1 MGLGLI
7 FVSVTAFRNVNQ
19 TPGEAVDRAFFN
31 VVEKIT
37 ERLVKIFLLPLD
49 FLVACKDALVSILL
63 FPFRMISS
71 GASRAGKLGQTLLE
85 SARDWFL
92 WLLYLPAQFL
102 SSLLGG
108 SEQILNTAYANL
120 TDRLNRMWLALDIPI
135 FGILFQKLEVLY
147 SGTLHRLKME
157 WMFLNHRLSDK
168 MLLAQNFGL
177 QFTQELL
184 MTCKT
189 ALESRVSGPMKTVKF
204 RWMILN
210 RQVSDKIIV
219 VETFGERILQ
229 EVLPAWERVVGRV
242 TKMQGRVAK
251 VSMSL
256 HQEGNKHSVTLSREY
271 HSLNRN
277 LAAFA
282 IFVEEWIQRISGVDF
297 RSK

>member
-1 MGLGLI
+1 
-7 FVSVTAFRNVNQ
+7 
-19 TPGEAVDRAFFN
+19 
-31 VVEKIT
+31 
-37 ERLVKIFLLPLD
+37 
-49 FLVACKDALVSILL
+49 
-63 FPFRMISS
+63 
-71 GASRAGKLGQTLLE
+71 
-85 SARDWFL
+85 
-92 WLLYLPAQFL
+92 
-102 SSLLGG
+102 
-108 SEQILNTAYANL
+108 
-120 TDRLNRMWLALDIPI
+120 
-135 FGILFQKLEVLY
+135 
-147 SGTLHRLKME
+147 
-157 WMFLNHRLSDK
+157 
-168 MLLAQNFGL
+168 
-177 QFTQELL
+177 